1 MLVLSRKVGEEL
13 IIGDNIRIVVNR
25 LDASRV
31 SLAIEAPRSVSVMR
45 GELKEAHDAFRV
57 ESSETGGTGSSASV
71 PSASVPSASVPS
83 ASVPSASFPSATGS
97 PQGKPSRTGGKGL
110 GRRLPTGSLRT
121 ITSTSD
127 PRATDHRRDESD
139 APPSLGGPVGG
150 TASINPVLLHA
161 VGA

>member
-57 ESSETGGTGSSASV
+57 ESSETGGTGS
-71 PSASVPSASVPS
+71 S